1 MSETMT
7 AGQSLHAQVHPLS
20 VSGERLPS
28 DYLARAKAIEP
39 GQSFLIQAPAGSG
52 KTELLT
58 DRILALLATVNRPE
72 EILAITFTRK
82 AASEMHARVLKK
94 LALGLQEE
102 APETAHQKKSWELA
116 RAALRRDQE
125 KGWNLLAHPA
135 RLSIKTIDSFCASL
149 VRSMPWLSGM
159 GGMPAVAEDARALYG
174 KAARQTLALIDSTE
188 CVQALVA
195 HLDVD
200 LQPAE
205 ELLVDMLGFRDQWLQ
220 VVNDPAGAMQAVM
233 ESLALAMDDDIARV
247 SALMPLGWAA
257 SLAPIAR
264 AAAASL
270 ADPASAHEDDYPLLD
285 WDGEPL
291 SPYFTDIARWKALAR
306 LLLTAKG
313 DLRSRLTK
321 NEGFPPKSAHKDD
334 MQTWL
339 ESQRLS
345 SEAWA
350 QALHDVTKLPD
361 VLMTPRQMQIIG
373 NLLECL
379 RLAAHQLE
387 QVFASEGEV
396 DFIEIAWRAGQA
408 LGSAEDP
415 AELLLS
421 LDAVIKHILIDEFQ
435 DTSQV
440 QIDLISKLTSGWLA
454 NEDRTLFL
462 VGDPMQSIYRF
473 RKAEVGLFLKVAEES
488 INDLPLQVLKLSE
501 NFRSREGV
509 VDWVNQTFAKVFP
522 PKDNPALGAIKYTPS
537 VAFNEAGM
545 TPAVL
550 MHPFYYGSDI
560 PAQWLSQDALPQ
572 GAAPDEEPSAIAIT
586 QAMAESAAQDRVIGL
601 VRSALETHAGKKDP
615 VAILVRARTHLNELM
630 HRLTMEGIPVRAV
643 DFQPLKDRQVV
654 IDLVQLIRALSH
666 PADRVAWL
674 SLLRSPLCGL
684 TLASLDT
691 LFGEQQKTPV
701 PQLLAQLLDSLAST
715 SGQPIAGARNLSPA
729 ELARVLPVARALLE
743 RPFEQEAITFSAH
756 VESVWRAL
764 GGFVFYAHESE
775 YADVQTVLRLLDK
788 IAPYGGLNPS
798 DLDRELERLY
808 AASSH
813 EPNAVTIMT
822 MHKSKGLEFQ
832 EVILYGL
839 HRIPRNNA
847 DPLLRFEQSEGH
859 LLLGPIK
866 PRASQEKDPIS
877 VYLAEREKKRTNY
890 ELDRLLYVAATRA
903 CQRLHLVAT
912 LPVKEGAVVNVP
924 SSTLFSRLQP
934 LMDTFFT
941 VKPPYPP
948 TLGAGNAGMGQ
959 DHEDSLY
966 EVVGPPLIR
975 FTDALMQALHSQTDE
990 RHQSVGAAFQESGPW
1005 HFEERYEVHIGT
1017 VVHAWLARM
1026 GQDQLHGWTPA
1037 RIQASENIIVRQLL
1051 QEGLRPG
1058 QAREAAARVQ
1068 SLLLNFLA
1076 NDKGQWLLRHP
1087 GARQEWELVDAWGK
1101 VLIVDVAVSEPDGW
1115 LVVDYKTAQ
1124 KHAHESE
1131 EEFDNRLRQTY
1142 REQLQAYCERLT
1154 ALDGRSAR
1162 AVIYAL
1168 DANRWLAL

>member
-7 AGQSLHAQVHPLS
+7 EDQLLQDWVHPLND
-20 VSGERLPS
+20 SGERLPS
-28 DYLARAKAIEP
+28 DHQARARAVKP
-39 GQSFLIQAPAGSG
+39 GESFLIQAPAGSG

-94 LALGLQEE
+94 LALGLQEDE
-102 APETAHQKKSWELA
+102 PETAHQKKSWQLA
-116 RAALRRDQE
+116 RAALQRDQE

-159 GGMPAVAEDARALYG
+159 GGMPSVAEDARALYG

-200 LQPAE
+200 LLPAE
-205 ELLVDMLGFRDQWLQ
+205 ELLVDMLGFRDQWLP
-220 VVNDPAGAMQAVM
+220 VVSDPAGAMQAVM
-233 ESLALAMDDDIARV
+233 ESLAQAMDDDIVRV
-247 SALMPLGWAA
+247 GELMPQGWAS

-264 AAAASL
+264 LAASTL
-270 ADPASAHEDDYPLLD
+270 LDPASGNDDDYPLLD
-285 WDGEPL
+285 WDGNPL
-291 SPYFTDIARWKALAR
+291 APYFTDIARWKALAR

-313 DLRSRLTK
+313 QLRSRLTK
-321 NEGFPPKSAHKDD
+321 NEGFPPKSAHKDA

-339 ESQRLS
+339 ESQRLDS
-345 SEAWA
+345 DEWA
-350 QALHDVTKLPD
+350 QALHDLTNLPE
-361 VLMTPRQMQIIG
+361 VLMTPQQMQIIG

-379 RLAAHQLE
+379 RLAAQQLE
-387 QVFASEGEV
+387 QVFTSAGEV

-408 LGSAEDP
+408 LGSVDDP

-440 QIDLISKLTSGWLA
+440 QIDLICKLTSGWLS

-473 RKAEVGLFLKVAEES
+473 RKAEVGLFLKVSKES
-488 INDLPLQVLKLSE
+488 INDLPLTVLRLSE
-501 NFRSREGV
+501 NFRSRSGV
-509 VDWVNQTFAKVFP
+509 VQWVNQAFAEVFP
-522 PKDNPALGAIKYTPS
+522 AKNNPALGAIKYTPS
-537 VAFNEAGM
+537 VPFNDEGIS
-545 TPAVL
+545 PAVL
-550 MHPFYYGSDI
+550 MYPFYYGNNI
-560 PAQWLSQDALPQ
+560 PAELLNPNTLPQ
-572 GAAPDEEPSAIAIT
+572 EVTQDDESPAIEIT
-586 QAMAESAAQDRVIGL
+586 PVMAEAAAQDRVIKL
-601 VRSALETHAGKKDP
+601 VKSALKTHAGKKDP

-630 HRLTMEGIPVRAV
+630 HRLSMEGIPVRAV

-654 IDLVQLIRALSH
+654 IDLVQLVRALSH

-684 TLASLDT
+684 TLTTLDT
-691 LFGEQQKTPV
+691 LFGEQHKTPV
-701 PQLLAQLLDSLAST
+701 PQLLAQVLAGVS
-715 SGQPIAGARNLSPA
+715 SANGQGGAGGQDLSAA
-729 ELARVLPVARALLE
+729 ELARLLPVAKALLD
-743 RPFEQEAITFSAH
+743 RSFEQDAITFSAH
-756 VESVWRAL
+756 VESIWRAL
-764 GGFVFYAHESE
+764 GGFVFYNHESE

-788 IAPYGGLNPS
+788 IAPYGGLNPT

-813 EPNAVTIMT
+813 EQNAVTIMT

-839 HRIPRNNA
+839 HRVPRNNP

-903 CQRLHLVAT
+903 CQRLHLVAV
-912 LPVKEGAVVNVP
+912 LQVKDGVVAKVP

-934 LMDTFFT
+934 LMDTFST
-941 VKPPYPP
+941 VKPAYLPVSAADNGRD
-948 TLGAGNAGMGQ
+948 TENSQ
-959 DHEDSLY
+959 Y
-966 EVVGPPLIR
+966 EVVGPPLTR
-975 FTDALMQALHSQTDE
+975 FTDAMMQTLHAQADATHKRAASSINE
-990 RHQSVGAAFQESGPW
+990 GGAWQ
-1005 HFEERYEVHIGT
+1005 FEERYEAHVGT
-1017 VVHAWLARM
+1017 VVHAWLACM
-1026 GQDQLHGWTPA
+1026 GRDQLQGWTPA
-1037 RIQASENIIVRQLL
+1037 RIQSAENIIVRQLL
-1051 QEGLRPG
+1051 QEGLRPQ
-1058 QAREAAARVQ
+1058 QAREAIGRVQ
-1068 SLLLNFLA
+1068 SLLLNCLGS
-1076 NDKGQWLLRHP
+1076 DKGQWLLQQAN
-1087 GARQEWELVDAWGK
+1087 ARQEWELMNAYGK

-1124 KHAHESE
+1124 KHDHESDDVFE
-1131 EEFDNRLRQTY
+1131 NRLRQTY

-1154 ALDGRSAR
+1154 ALDGRPAR

-1168 DANRWLAL
+1168 DGNRWLTL

>member
-1 MSETMT
+1 MSETM
-7 AGQSLHAQVHPLS
+7 AADQSLQVQAYSPNPS
-20 VSGERLPS
+20 ATRLPS
-28 DYLARAKAIEP
+28 DHRARARAIKPDE
-39 GQSFLIQAPAGSG
+39 SFLIQAPAGSG

-94 LALGLQEE
+94 LALGLQQEE
-102 APETAHQKKSWELA
+102 PESAHQKKSWQLA
-116 RAALRRDQE
+116 RAALQRDQE

-159 GGMPAVAEDARALYG
+159 GGMPSVTEDARTLYG
-174 KAARQTLALIDSTE
+174 KAARKTLALIDSTE

-205 ELLVDMLGFRDQWLQ
+205 ALLVDMLGFRDQWLQ

-233 ESLALAMDDDIARV
+233 ESLAQAMDEDIARV
-247 SALMPLGWAA
+247 SGLMPMGWADT
-257 SLAPIAR
+257 LAPIAR
-264 AAAASL
+264 MAASTL
-270 ADPASAHEDDYPLLD
+270 ADPAAGHYDDYPLLD
-285 WDGEPL
+285 WDGGPL
-291 SPYFTDIARWKALAR
+291 SPYFTDIGRWKALAR
-306 LLLTAKG
+306 LLLTGKG
-313 DLRSRLTK
+313 QLRSRLTK
-321 NEGFPPKSAHKDD
+321 NEGFPPKTAHKAA
-334 MQTWL
+334 MQAWL
-339 ESQRLS
+339 ESQRTD
-345 SEAWA
+345 SEEWA
-350 QALHDVTKLPD
+350 QALHDLTDLPD
-361 VLMTPRQMQIIG
+361 VLMTPQQIHIIG

-379 RLAAHQLE
+379 KLAAQQLE

-408 LGSAEDP
+408 LGSVDNP

-440 QIDLISKLTSGWLA
+440 QIDLIRKLTSGWLA
-454 NEDRTLFL
+454 NEGRTLFL

-473 RKAEVGLFLKVAEES
+473 RKAEVGLFLKVARES
-488 INDLPLQVLKLSE
+488 INDLPLTVLKLTE
-501 NFRSREGV
+501 NFRSRQGV
-509 VDWVNQTFAKVFP
+509 VEWVNQTFARIFP
-522 PKDNPALGAIKYTPS
+522 ARDNPVLGAIKYTPS
-537 VAFNEAGM
+537 VAFNEAGESE
-545 TPAVL
+545 AVL
-550 MHPFYYGSDI
+550 MHPFYYGSHI
-560 PAQWLSQDALPQ
+560 PAHLLEPHTLPQ
-572 GAAPDEEPSAIAIT
+572 AAASDEEPLPIEISRK
-586 QAMAESAAQDRVIGL
+586 MAETVAQDRVIEL
-601 VRSALETHAGKKDP
+601 VRTALQTHAGKKDP

-630 HRLTMEGIPVRAV
+630 HRLILEGIPVRAV

-684 TLASLDT
+684 TLNTLDT
-691 LFGEQQKTPV
+691 LFGEQQKIPV
-701 PQLLAQLLDSLAST
+701 PQLLAQMLAETGSGHDPELARELD
-715 SGQPIAGARNLSPA
+715 LSDA
-729 ELARVLPVARALLE
+729 ERARVLPVARALLD
-743 RPFEQEAITFSAH
+743 RPFEHDVITFSAH

-764 GGFVFYAHESE
+764 GGFVFYDHESE
-775 YADVQTVLRLLDK
+775 HDDVQTVLRLLDNL
-788 IAPYGGLNPS
+788 APYGGLNPA

-813 EPNAVTIMT
+813 EQNAVTIMT

-839 HRIPRNNA
+839 NRVPRNNP

-866 PRASQEKDPIS
+866 PRASEEKDPIS
-877 VYLAEREKKRTNY
+877 VYLAGREKKRTQY

-903 CQRLHLVAT
+903 CQRLHLVAV
-912 LPVKEGAVVNVP
+912 LQVRDGEVLNAA

-941 VKPPYPP
+941 VKPPYLPVSQ
-948 TLGAGNAGMGQ
+948 AKNGQ
-959 DHEDSLY
+959 GGEDGQY
-966 EVVGPPLIR
+966 EVVGPPLTR
-975 FTDALMQALHSQTDE
+975 FTGAMMQTLHPQAGKPQKPTDLTFHE
-990 RHQSVGAAFQESGPW
+990 GGAW
-1005 HFEERYEVHIGT
+1005 HFEERDEAHVGT

-1026 GQDQLHGWTPA
+1026 GQDQLQGWTPG
-1037 RIQASENIIVRQLL
+1037 RIQSAENIIVRQLL
-1051 QEGLRPG
+1051 KEGLRPQ
-1058 QAREAAARVQ
+1058 QAREATGRVQ
-1068 SLLLNFLA
+1068 SLLLNCLA
-1076 NDKGQWLLRHP
+1076 HDKGQWLLQQP
-1087 GARQEWELVDAWGK
+1087 NARQEWELVDVNGK
-1101 VLIVDVAVSEPDGW
+1101 VLIVDVAVSGPDGW
-1115 LVVDYKTAQ
+1115 LVVDYKTAL
-1124 KHAHESE
+1124 KHEHESDE
-1131 EEFDNRLRQTY
+1131 VFENRLRQTY
-1142 REQLQAYCERLT
+1142 RKQLQEYCECLT
-1154 ALDGRSAR
+1154 ALDGRPAR

-1168 DANRWLAL
+1168 DGNRWLTL

>member
-7 AGQSLHAQVHPLS
+7 EDQSLHVQENLANQPA
-20 VSGERLPS
+20 ERLPS
-28 DYLARAKAIEP
+28 DHRARARAVKPDE
-39 GQSFLIQAPAGSG
+39 SFLIQAPAGSG

-58 DRILALLATVNRPE
+58 DRILALLGTVNRPE

-94 LALGLQEE
+94 LALGLQQEE
-102 APETAHQKKSWELA
+102 PEPAHQKKSWQLA
-116 RAALRRDQE
+116 RAALQRDRE
-125 KGWNLLAHPA
+125 NGWNLLAHPA

-159 GGMPAVAEDARALYG
+159 GGMPSVTEDARTLYG
-174 KAARQTLALIDSTE
+174 KAARKTLALIDSTE

-205 ELLVDMLGFRDQWLQ
+205 ALLVDMLGFRDQWLQ

-233 ESLALAMDDDIARV
+233 ESLAQAMDEDIARV
-247 SALMPLGWAA
+247 SGLMPMGWADT
-257 SLAPIAR
+257 LAPIAR
-264 AAAASL
+264 MAASTL
-270 ADPASAHEDDYPLLD
+270 ADPAAGHYDDYPLLD
-285 WDGEPL
+285 WDGSPL
-291 SPYFTDIARWKALAR
+291 LPYFTDIGRWKALAR
-306 LLLTAKG
+306 LLLTGKG
-313 DLRSRLTK
+313 QLRSRLTK
-321 NEGFPPKSAHKDD
+321 NEGFPPKTAHKDA
-334 MQTWL
+334 MQAWL
-339 ESQRLS
+339 ESQRTGS
-345 SEAWA
+345 DEWT
-350 QALHDVTKLPD
+350 QALHDLTNLPD
-361 VLMTPRQMQIIG
+361 VLMTPQQIHIIG

-379 RLAAHQLE
+379 KLAAQQLE

-408 LGSAEDP
+408 LGSVDDP

-440 QIDLISKLTSGWLA
+440 QIDLIHKLTSGWLA
-454 NEDRTLFL
+454 NEGRTLFL

-473 RKAEVGLFLKVAEES
+473 RKAEVGLFLKVARES
-488 INDLPLQVLKLSE
+488 INDLPLTVLKLTE
-501 NFRSREGV
+501 NFRSRQGV
-509 VDWVNQTFAKVFP
+509 VEWVNQTFARIFP
-522 PKDNPALGAIKYTPS
+522 TRDNPVLGAIKYTPS
-537 VAFNEAGM
+537 VAFNEAGESE
-545 TPAVL
+545 AVL
-550 MHPFYYGSDI
+550 MHPFYYGRHI
-560 PAQWLSQDALPQ
+560 PAHLLEPHTLPQ
-572 GAAPDEEPSAIAIT
+572 AAAADEEPLPIEIS
-586 QAMAESAAQDRVIGL
+586 QKMAETAAQDRVIEL
-601 VRSALETHAGKKDP
+601 VRSALQTHAGKKDP

-630 HRLTMEGIPVRAV
+630 HRLSLEGIPVRAV

-684 TLASLDT
+684 TLHTLDA

-701 PQLLAQLLDSLAST
+701 PQLLAQVLANAF
-715 SGQPIAGARNLSPA
+715 SGNDPVFAAKQDLSA
-729 ELARVLPVARALLE
+729 VEWNRVLPVARALLD
-743 RPFEQEAITFSAH
+743 RPFEHDVITFSAH
-756 VESVWRAL
+756 VESIWRAL

-775 YADVQTVLRLLDK
+775 HDDVQTVLRLLDS
-788 IAPYGGLNPS
+788 IAPYGGLNPAE
-798 DLDRELERLY
+798 LDRELERLY

-813 EPNAVTIMT
+813 EQNAVTIMT

-839 HRIPRNNA
+839 HRVPRNNP

-866 PRASQEKDPIS
+866 PRASEEKDPIS
-877 VYLAEREKKRTNY
+877 VYLAGREKKRTQY

-903 CQRLHLVAT
+903 CQRLHLVA
-912 LPVKEGAVVNVP
+912 LLQVKDGELVNAA

-941 VKPPYPP
+941 VKPPYLPVSQ
-948 TLGAGNAGMGQ
+948 ANNGQ
-959 DHEDSLY
+959 DNENSQY

-975 FTDALMQALHSQTDE
+975 FTDAMMQALHPQAGKTQVSTGSSFHE
-990 RHQSVGAAFQESGPW
+990 GNVW
-1005 HFEERYEVHIGT
+1005 HFEDRYEAHVGT

-1026 GQDQLHGWTPA
+1026 GQEQLQGWTSG
-1037 RIQASENIIVRQLL
+1037 RIQSAENVIVRQLL
-1051 QEGLRPG
+1051 QEGLRPQ
-1058 QAREAAARVQ
+1058 QAREATMRVQ
-1068 SLLLNFLA
+1068 SLLLNFLS
-1076 NDKGQWLLRHP
+1076 NEKGQWLLQQAN
-1087 GARQEWELVDAWGK
+1087 ARQEWELVDANGK

-1115 LVVDYKTAQ
+1115 LVVDYKTAL
-1124 KHAHESE
+1124 KHEHESDE
-1131 EEFDNRLRQTY
+1131 VFENRLRQTY
-1142 REQLQAYCERLT
+1142 RKQLEDYCARLT
-1154 ALDGRSAR
+1154 ALDGRPAR

-1168 DANRWLAL
+1168 DGNRWLTL

>member
-1 MSETMT
+1 MT
-7 AGQSLHAQVHPLS
+7 AEQLLHSPTHPLS
-20 VSGERLPS
+20 DSGERLPS
-28 DYLARAKAIEP
+28 DYQARARAVTP
-39 GQSFLIQAPAGSG
+39 GESFLIQAPAGSG

-102 APETAHQKKSWELA
+102 EPETAHQKKSWQLA
-116 RAALRRDQE
+116 RAALRRDLE

-159 GGMPAVAEDARALYG
+159 GGMPSVAEDARALYG
-174 KAARQTLALIDSTE
+174 KAARKTLAHIDSTE

-205 ELLVDMLGFRDQWLQ
+205 ELLVDMLGFRDQWLP
-220 VVNDPAGAMQAVM
+220 VVNDPAGAMQVVM
-233 ESLALAMDDDIARV
+233 ESLAQAMDEDIARV
-247 SALMPLGWAA
+247 SGLMPMGWAS
-257 SLAPIAR
+257 SLAPMTR
-264 AAAASL
+264 MAASTL
-270 ADPASAHEDDYPLLD
+270 ADPAGANDDYPLLD
-285 WDGEPL
+285 WDGTPL
-291 SPYFTDIARWKALAR
+291 LPYFTDIARWKALAR
-306 LLLTAKG
+306 LLLTGKG
-313 DLRSRLTK
+313 QLRSRLTK
-321 NEGFPPKSAHKDD
+321 NEGFPPKTEHKDA

-339 ESQRLS
+339 ESQRPD
-345 SEAWA
+345 SEEWT
-350 QALHDVTKLPD
+350 QALYDLTNLPD
-361 VLMTPRQMQIIG
+361 VLMTPQQMHIIAH
-373 NLLECL
+373 LLECL
-379 RLAAHQLE
+379 KLAAQQLE

-408 LGSAEDP
+408 LGSVDDP

-440 QIDLISKLTSGWLA
+440 QIDLIRKLTSGWLA

-473 RKAEVGLFLKVAEES
+473 RKAEVGLFLKVSEES
-488 INDLPLQVLKLSE
+488 INDLPLTVLRLSE
-501 NFRSREGV
+501 NFRSRSGV
-509 VDWVNQTFAKVFP
+509 VEWVNQAFAKVFP
-522 PKDNPALGAIKYTPS
+522 ATDNPALGAIKYTAS
-537 VAFNEAGM
+537 VPFNNEGM
-545 TPAVL
+545 SPAVL
-550 MHPFYYGSDI
+550 MHPFYYGSHI
-560 PAQWLSQDALPQ
+560 PAQLLNADTLPQ
-572 GAAPDEEPSAIAIT
+572 VSVQDEEPPAIEIT
-586 QAMAESAAQDRVIGL
+586 PAMAETAAQDRVIEL
-601 VRSALETHAGKKDP
+601 VKSALQTHAGKKDP

-630 HRLTMEGIPVRAV
+630 HRLSMEGIPVRAV

-654 IDLVQLIRALSH
+654 SDLVQLIRALSH

-684 TLASLDT
+684 TLATLDT
-691 LFGEQQKTPV
+691 LFGEQQKIPV
-701 PQLLAQLLDSLAST
+701 PQLLAQVLAGT
-715 SGQPIAGARNLSPA
+715 SGVNGQALAEGVDVSTA
-729 ELARVLPVARALLE
+729 ELARVLPVARALLNRSFE
-743 RPFEQEAITFSAH
+743 RDAITFSAH
-756 VESVWRAL
+756 VEAVWRDL

-775 YADVQTVLRLLDK
+775 CADVQTVLRLLDK
-788 IAPYGGLNPS
+788 IAPYGGLNPA

-813 EPNAVTIMT
+813 EQNVVTIMT

-839 HRIPRNNA
+839 HRVPRNNL

-877 VYLAEREKKRTNY
+877 VYLAEREKKRTHY

-903 CQRLHLVAT
+903 CQRLHLVAV
-912 LPVKEGAVVNVP
+912 LQVKEGVVVKAS

-934 LMDTFFT
+934 LMDTFDT
-941 VKPPYPP
+941 VKPPYLPVP
-948 TLGAGNAGMGQ
+948 VSNNGQ
-959 DHEDSLY
+959 GSENSRY
-966 EVVGPPLIR
+966 EVVGPPLVR
-975 FTDALMQALHSQTDE
+975 FTDATMQSLHAQAGVVHKLAASAFHDG
-990 RHQSVGAAFQESGPW
+990 GAWQ
-1005 HFEERYEVHIGT
+1005 FEERLEAHIGT

-1026 GQDQLHGWTPA
+1026 GQDQLQGWTPA
-1037 RIQASENIIVRQLL
+1037 RIQSAENIIVRQLL
-1051 QEGLRPG
+1051 QEGLRPE
-1058 QAREAAARVQ
+1058 QAREATGRVQ
-1068 SLLLNFLA
+1068 SLLLSCLNH
-1076 NDKGQWLLRHP
+1076 DKGQWLLTQAN
-1087 GARQEWELVDAWGK
+1087 ARQEWELVDANGK

-1124 KHAHESE
+1124 QHDNESE
-1131 EEFDNRLRQTY
+1131 EVFEDRLRQTY
-1142 REQLQAYCERLT
+1142 RKQLQDYCERLT
-1154 ALDGRSAR
+1154 SLDGRSAR

-1168 DANRWLAL
+1168 DGNRWLTL